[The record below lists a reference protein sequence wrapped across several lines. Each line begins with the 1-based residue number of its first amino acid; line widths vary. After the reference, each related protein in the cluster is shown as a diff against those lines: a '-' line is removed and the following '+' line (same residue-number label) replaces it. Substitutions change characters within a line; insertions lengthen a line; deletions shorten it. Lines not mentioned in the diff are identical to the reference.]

1 MSRNLD
7 PKGKIVRHLGP
18 NVFGNEKYQRLLD
31 KRPNPPGV
39 VKQRRGRLSEYGTQL
54 LEKQKLRFAYGLN
67 ERQFRNTFIKA
78 KHMKGVTGENLL
90 SLLERRLDNVV
101 YALGIA
107 KTRAQARQIVNHGH
121 IRVNDKKVDIASFVV
136 SVGDKIGVAPSE
148 STKKFLHALVMGGN
162 TSRTAPD
169 WLEFSKVDL
178 TGIVKRLPEKLD
190 VTEIADVHLVVEL
203 YSK

>member
-7 PKGKIVRHLGP
+7 PKGKIVRHLGT

-31 KRPNPPGV
+31 KRPNPPGPI
-39 VKQRRGRLSEYGTQL
+39 KHRRGRLSEYGTQL

-107 KTRAQARQIVNHGH
+107 KTRAQARQIVNHAH
-121 IRVNDKKVDIASFVV
+121 IRVNDKKVNIPSFLV
-136 SVGDKIGVAPSE
+136 SVGDKISIAPSE
-148 STKKFLHALVMGGN
+148 ATKKFLQALVADN
-162 TSRTAPD
+162 LARSLPE

-178 TGIVKRLPEKLD
+178 SGVIKRLPERQD
-190 VTEIADVHLVVEL
+190 IAVIADEHLIVEL

>member
-7 PKGKIVRHLGP
+7 PKGKIVRHLGA

-31 KRPNPPGV
+31 KRPNPPGPI
-39 VKQRRGRLSEYGTQL
+39 KHRRGRLSEYGVQL

-67 ERQFRNTFIKA
+67 ERQFRNTFVKA

-107 KTRAQARQIVNHGH
+107 KTRAQARQIVNHAH
-121 IRVNDKKVDIASFVV
+121 IRVNDKKVDIPSFLV
-136 SVGDKIGVAPSE
+136 SVGDKISIAASE
-148 STKKFLHALVMGGN
+148 STKKFLQALVADN
-162 TSRTAPD
+162 LSRNLPD

-178 TGIVKRLPEKLD
+178 SGIIKRLPEKQD
-190 VTEIADVHLVVEL
+190 IAAIADVHLIVEL

>member
-7 PKGKIVRHLGP
+7 PKGKIVRHLGT
-18 NVFGNEKYQRLLD
+18 NVFGNEKYQRLLE
-31 KRPNPPGV
+31 KRPNPPGPI
-39 VKQRRGRLSEYGTQL
+39 KHRRGRLSEYGVQL

-78 KHMKGVTGENLL
+78 KQMKGVTGENLL

-101 YALGIA
+101 YAMGFA
-107 KTRAQARQIVNHGH
+107 KTRAQARQIVNHAH
-121 IRVNDKKVDIASFVV
+121 IRVNDRKVDIPSFTV
-136 SVGDKIGVAPSE
+136 SVGDKISIAVNEG
-148 STKKFLHALVMGGN
+148 TKRFLHTLVADN
-162 TSRTAPD
+162 LRSVPE

-178 TGIVKRLPEKLD
+178 KGEIKRLPEKHD
-190 VTEIADVHLVVEL
+190 VTVVADEHLVVEL

>member
-7 PKGKIVRHLGP
+7 PKGKIVRHLGA
-18 NVFGNEKYQRLLD
+18 NVFGNEKYQRLLE
-31 KRPNPPGV
+31 KRPNPPGP
-39 VKQRRGRLSEYGTQL
+39 VKHHRGRLTEYGTQL

-67 ERQFRNTFIKA
+67 ERQFRNTFVKA

-107 KTRAQARQIVNHGH
+107 KTRAQARQIVNHAH
-121 IRVNDKKVDIASFVV
+121 ICVNGKKVDIPSYIV
-136 SVGDKIGVAPSE
+136 SVGDKITIVPKDG
-148 STKKFLHALVMGGN
+148 TKKFLQALVADN
-162 TSRTAPD
+162 SSRNLPE

-178 TGIVKRLPEKLD
+178 TGIIKRLPEKSD
-190 VTEIADVHLVVEL
+190 ISVIADEHLVVEL